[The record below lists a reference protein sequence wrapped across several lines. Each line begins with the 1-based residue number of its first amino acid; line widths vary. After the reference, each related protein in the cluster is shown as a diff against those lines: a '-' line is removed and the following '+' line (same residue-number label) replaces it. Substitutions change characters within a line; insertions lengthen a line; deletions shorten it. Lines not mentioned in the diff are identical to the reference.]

1 MGGQT
6 FLHATG
12 DGQTSSVADGGG
24 DDDVDGEE
32 EEEEDGS
39 EANIS
44 TRETNKLSAEAS
56 RAHKIV

>member
-32 EEEEDGS
+32 EEDGS
-39 EANIS
+39 EAKIS
-44 TRETNKLSAEAS
+44 ERETNKLSAEAS